1 MRQLRA
7 WTALVFSAFR
17 RLFWSTATLML
28 LFPLVACFIFLL
40 RRRYNQID
48 DPVMAFQLF
57 SQFLLIVYTSFI
69 VPLCA
74 LAFGTAGLGG
84 DREDRTLL
92 FLLIRPL
99 GRGLILS
106 AKFAAT
112 LPLVLGFACGGLWIC
127 CRMAG
132 PVGAMAF
139 EAYLPAVVGMSLAY
153 TALFHLFAVYFKH
166 ATIAA
171 LVYAVFME
179 VLLGNVP
186 GIIKRGAINYY
197 GRSLMYEAG
206 VDFGLSAPDPEWFT
220 PIGGEV
226 SLLALAGITAGSLL
240 LAWLVFAAYDYEEA
254 V

>member
-1 MRQLRA
+1 MRSLRA
-7 WTALVFSAFR
+7 WTALALSAFR
-17 RLFWSTATLML
+17 RQFWSTATLML
-28 LFPLVACFIFLL
+28 VFPFAACFIFLM
-40 RRRYNQID
+40 RQRYD
-48 DPVMAFQLF
+48 RMSDPDQAFQLF
-57 SQFLLIVYTSFI
+57 SNFLLIVFASFI

-127 CRMAG
+127 CRLAG
-132 PVGAMAF
+132 PVGGMAY
-139 EAYLPAVVGMSLAY
+139 EAYLPAVVMMSLAY

-171 LVYAVFME
+171 LIYAVFME

-186 GIIKRGAINYY
+186 GIIKRGAINFY
-197 GRSLMYEAG
+197 GRSLMFEAG
-206 VDFGLSAPDPEWFT
+206 VDYGLTSPDPEWFD

-226 SLLALAGITAGSLL
+226 SLMALSGITVGSLL
-240 LAWLVFAAYDYEEA
+240 LAWLVFAASDYEEA
-254 V
+254 A